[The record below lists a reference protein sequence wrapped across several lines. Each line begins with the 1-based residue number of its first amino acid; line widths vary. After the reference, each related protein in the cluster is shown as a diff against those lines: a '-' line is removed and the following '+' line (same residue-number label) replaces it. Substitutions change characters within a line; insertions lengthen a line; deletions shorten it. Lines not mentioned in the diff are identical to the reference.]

1 MYTYAEEH
9 GIENLLSM
17 KSNKK
22 TIKKK
27 NFVINSNGKKSTKD
41 KIYMILKG
49 VVLLEIKNFDGNS
62 FYSLTTSNQVFGFEN
77 LLLEKKEE
85 IDYSVLALTDV
96 ICLEIDAEFFLDNLY
111 LNPRLYH
118 TIISD
123 IISRYFLLAKS
134 YQYSNQ
140 SPEIKLGNSLIN
152 IAKILKLQEK
162 KSGEIV
168 FPSYITQIFLSK
180 YIKSSESNISKA
192 CLLLV
197 EKKIISRNPISILN
211 KEKLEKFIIETRKA
225 GKKYEN

>member
-1 MYTYAEEH
+1 
-9 GIENLLSM
+9 
-17 KSNKK
+17 
-22 TIKKK
+22 
-27 NFVINSNGKKSTKD
+27 
-41 KIYMILKG
+41 MILKG